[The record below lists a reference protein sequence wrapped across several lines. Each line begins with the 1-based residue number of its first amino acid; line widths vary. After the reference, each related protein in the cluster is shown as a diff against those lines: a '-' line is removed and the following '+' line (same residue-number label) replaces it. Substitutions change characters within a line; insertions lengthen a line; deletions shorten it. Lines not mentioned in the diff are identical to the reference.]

1 MKPFTMKIAVPRGA
15 RLRTAGLGLALTLAM
30 LPVVAQAP
38 LDIRVALVIG
48 NSAYPGAPLAN
59 PVNDA
64 RAMGETL
71 RGLGFSVIELR
82 DGGKAQMDQAIT
94 RLREALKGKQ
104 AVGMLYYAGHGLQ
117 VDWRNYMVPVDAH
130 LGSAADVLAQ
140 TIDLNSVIEVFKA
153 SGDRMNILVLDACR
167 DNPFGSTASGKGL
180 AQLDAPPGTFLAYAT
195 APGNVAEDGDEKKGN
210 GLYTQY
216 LLEELKKPSAKI
228 EDVFK
233 RVRLNVRQASQGR
246 QIPWESTSLEDDF
259 YFRPGNAP
267 KATPDENAF
276 AREGG
281 IWEKSKQANSAEAYI
296 DYLRQYPSG
305 MFSEIAQ
312 SRLDRLQ
319 KPIVTPKFKEGDALA
334 NDTTTERF
342 RVGDSYE
349 YQIKGV
355 GPRSG
360 GDSTTRM
367 RVTAIKDDVV
377 EVNGG
382 GRTFDRLG
390 NIQSRRDK
398 VWEDAQFFPAQYQ
411 PGKRWSLRVQLETD
425 ARDDTVSMQARISAR
440 ERIKVPAGEFDVYR
454 VDVSGVGLQ
463 GHRYD
468 WTFWMNPNYGLPI
481 KSVEERR
488 NPRGRLGRSETWE
501 LTALRAMRQ

>member
-1 MKPFTMKIAVPRGA
+1 MTA
-15 RLRTAGLGLALTLAM
+15 RCRRLFSLPVLGLGLLVMAAS
-30 LPVVAQAP
+30 AQAP
-38 LDIRVALVIG
+38 LDVRVALVIG

-64 RAMGETL
+64 RAMGESL

-94 RLREALKGKQ
+94 RLRDALRGQQ

-117 VDWRNYMVPVDAH
+117 VDWRNYMVPVDAR

-140 TIDLNSVIEVFKA
+140 TIDLNAVIEVFKA

-180 AQLDAPPGTFLAYAT
+180 AQMDAPPGTFLAYAT

-216 LLEELKKPSAKI
+216 LLEELKKPAARI

-259 YFRPGNAP
+259 YFRPGGAA
-267 KATPDENAF
+267 KAAPDEAAF
-276 AREGG
+276 VREAG
-281 IWEKSKQANSAEAYI
+281 IWDRSKQANTAGAYV

-319 KPIVTPKFKEGDALA
+319 KPAVTPRFKDGDALA

-349 YQIKGV
+349 YQVSGV
-355 GPRSG
+355 GRRASG
-360 GDSTTRM
+360 DGNMRL

-390 NIQSRRDK
+390 NIQSRRDN

-411 PGKRWSLRVQLETD
+411 VGKRWSLRVKLETD
-425 ARDDTVSMQARISAR
+425 SRDDTVSMQARISAR
-440 ERIKVPAGEFDVYR
+440 ERIRVPAGEFEVYR
-454 VDVSGVGLQ
+454 VDIRGVGVQ

-481 KSVEERR
+481 KSIEERR
-488 NPRGRLGRSETWE
+488 NPRGRLGRSETSE
-501 LTALRAMRQ
+501 LTVLLANRPAGTTP

>member
-1 MKPFTMKIAVPRGA
+1 MSNRSR
-15 RLRTAGLGLALTLAM
+15 RLIGLPALGLALLVMAAS
-30 LPVVAQAP
+30 AQAP
-38 LDIRVALVIG
+38 PDVRVALVIG
-48 NSAYPGAPLAN
+48 NAAYPGAPLAN

-94 RLREALKGKQ
+94 RLRDALKGKQ

-117 VDWRNYMVPVDAH
+117 VDWRNYMVPVDAR
-130 LGSAADVLAQ
+130 LSSAADVPTQ
-140 TIDLNSVIEVFKA
+140 TIDLNTVIEVFKT

-167 DNPFGSTASGKGL
+167 DNPFSGTASGKGL
-180 AQLDAPPGTFLAYAT
+180 AQMDAPSGTFLAYAT
-195 APGNVAEDGDEKKGN
+195 APGNVAEDGDEKKAN
-210 GLYTQY
+210 GLYTRY
-216 LLEELKKPSAKI
+216 LLEELKKPSTRI

-259 YFRPGNAP
+259 YFRPGTTP
-267 KATPDENAF
+267 KVEPDEAAF
-276 AREGG
+276 ALEGG
-281 IWEKSKQANSAEAYI
+281 IWEKSRQANTAEAYV

-319 KPIVTPKFKEGDALA
+319 KPIVTPKFREGDALA

-349 YQIKGV
+349 YQIKGI
-355 GPRSG
+355 GPRSK
-360 GDSTTRM
+360 GDSTPRM
-367 RVTAIKDDVV
+367 RVSAIKDDVV

-382 GRTFDRLG
+382 ARTFDRLG

-411 PGKRWSLRVQLETD
+411 TGKRWSLRVQLETD
-425 ARDDTVSMQARISAR
+425 QRDDTVSMQARISAR
-440 ERIKVPAGEFDVYR
+440 ERIRVPAGEFDVYR
-454 VDVSGVGLQ
+454 VDISGIGAQ
-463 GHRYD
+463 GHRYG

-501 LTALRAMRQ
+501 LTALDARRQ